1 MDGKECAGWVS
12 EIAAFVVSVGI
23 FLLMHFRQC
32 NSLTSRVMHEN
43 KGFGPL
49 CLCNSANWRV
59 GKVCRD
65 ERKKLKK
72 KKKKRASG
80 VEDKPGESS
89 SENREQAAYP
99 CIISKS

>member
-1 MDGKECAGWVS
+1 MIGQQRVCWLGIGDS
-12 EIAAFVVSVGI
+12 SVCCVCWY
-23 FLLMHFRQC
+23 FLMHFRQC
-32 NSLTSRVMHEN
+32 NSLTSCVMHEN
-43 KGFGPL
+43 KGFGSL

-65 ERKKLKK
+65 ERKRKK
-72 KKKKRASG
+72 KKKSEWSG
-80 VEDKPGESS
+80 VEDKPRESS